1 MAQADEPSWD
11 DLRFFLRA
19 AQAKTLAG
27 AARAM
32 KSEHTTV
39 GRRLS
44 ALERSLGAPLMMRG
58 PDGLRLT
65 ALGAAILPHVEQLAR
80 SVEAIRALAVSQ
92 ETRVRLAVPSG
103 FSGLFAAGIAQLRQ
117 AHPTLIIELV
127 SGSRSSDL
135 KKGEADV
142 AIRSVNSEDSE
153 LVARKLC
160 ELGWAMYASSD
171 YLARRGPVVDQDDL
185 TGHDVVGFDD
195 ALGAVSAARWLA
207 QRSAGATVVLRS
219 REMTDMLAA
228 GVGGAG
234 LVVLPCMLGDREP
247 HLQRL
252 TQEVIATSKLSLV
265 YRRELRVSEHLRVV
279 ARFVTDT
286 MHAHAARI
294 SGVQPL

>member
-1 MAQADEPSWD
+1 MTQADEPSWD

-65 ALGAAILPHVEQLAR
+65 PLGVAILPHVEQLAR
-80 SVEAIRALAVSQ
+80 SVDAIRALAASE
-92 ETRVRLAVPSG
+92 ETRVRLAIPSG
-103 FSGLFAAGIAQLRQ
+103 FSSLFARGIAQLRTL
-117 AHPTLIIELV
+117 HPTLLLELV

-135 KKGEADV
+135 KKGEADL
-142 AIRSVNSEDSE
+142 AIRSGPSEDSE
-153 LVARKLC
+153 LVTRKLC
-160 ELGWAMYASSD
+160 DLGWALYASPL
-171 YLARRGPVVDQDDL
+171 YLERRGAVSNHDDL

-195 ALGAVSAARWLA
+195 ALGTV
-207 QRSAGATVVLRS
+207 AGAHWLSQRCAGANVVLRS

-234 LVVLPCMLGDREP
+234 LVVLPCMLGDQEP
-247 HLQRL
+247 LLERL
-252 TQEVIATSKLSLV
+252 TPEVVATSKLSLV
-265 YRRELRVSEHLRVV
+265 YRREARVSAHLRVV
-279 ARFVTDT
+279 VRFVTDT
-286 MHAHAARI
+286 LHEHAARI
-294 SGVQPL
+294 RGVREP